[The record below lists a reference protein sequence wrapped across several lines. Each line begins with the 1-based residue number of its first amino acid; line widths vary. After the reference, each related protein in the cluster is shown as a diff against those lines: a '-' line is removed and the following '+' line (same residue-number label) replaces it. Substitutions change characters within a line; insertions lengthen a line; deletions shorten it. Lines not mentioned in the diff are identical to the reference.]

1 MLNQCGYNSAFKT
14 THTNTSSPYVRT
26 ILHSGDDFTK
36 TISCI
41 DSGCVTSV
49 ISTNVLNRIGHVT
62 INKSDA
68 QIIGVDGIPFAVDG
82 IVNLDVEIDSKFKMN
97 NVTFLVTTRNI
108 PTLLGMNIIGTFK
121 HFQMS
126 HGGPMV
132 IQPSSSLPMFTINM
146 VQPENAFKSN
156 VIQHKTPAHND
167 TYTYPSNGPSTVPVK
182 PSTLTMA
189 KPKPNAPTSAK
200 IQWLMDFKG
209 VHIQHGNKQEVDE
222 IACLLFEFSDAIGS
236 DHEPLGTFPEV
247 VDIKTAENS
256 ATAIMSN
263 HVPEALE
270 AEVDAEIQNMLQS
283 GVIEPCNDPEGLNS
297 PVYAVRKSN
306 GRCRIVANFK
316 STLNKNLVEMDPYP
330 TPDVTQLFTRMG
342 LGNKYFACLDLKS
355 GYWQMK
361 LDPKSRPKTAFQ
373 WRGRTY
379 QYCVLPFGLTLSG
392 SLFSRNIFKVVEV
405 MNGDGIATY
414 IDDNCV
420 YAKTFDD
427 FKKRL
432 QRFLKQLIKY
442 NLKLNP
448 TKCSFI
454 STSAKF
460 LGRIVDAHGTHADPA
475 YVDAL
480 MKMPSPTNRK
490 ELLSLLGKITW
501 LKSYLETQ
509 VGEKIS
515 TNCFSALMSTM
526 TSLSSPKM
534 HFQWTEEAQQQFEKV
549 KKKLASSP
557 VVAFPDFTRPFMV
570 VTDASDVACGAVLI
584 QCNDNGG
591 QSIVASC
598 SHKFSSTER
607 RWSTIERE
615 AFGVVF
621 ACRKFNY
628 FIEARHFTIRCDH
641 KSLIYIDE
649 KTYKNAKIKRWQEEL
664 SKYDFSIIH
673 IKGEDNGVAD
683 WLSRPCGAVSNTP
696 TTNDSGPA
704 GNIYQVGDGPLEIYI
719 PSWCTKNLTTEPV
732 TLKPVSAMVAMVLS
746 EKLTGTEETRKKL
759 SQAFRQNEDALIS
772 KMKNF
777 LINKRNGIRKGELAD
792 ILDETEAEPYKRYAK
807 NISLGA
813 GTDSLYLWRD
823 GVPYVIVPR
832 SLIASYLFQ
841 SHDQLGHCGHIR
853 MREYLRH
860 FYWPGKAD
868 DIINYVNSCIICARR
883 KGNYGHQCKP
893 HIGHCNRGQR
903 AFSHLVM
910 DFVGPLENSHGKRY
924 ICTILCSFT
933 RFFAAYATKSDGA
946 IDASK
951 SLVDF
956 ITRHRVTPESIGS
969 DRGSHFVGSVFQHTL
984 QSFGIRHQLHVAW
997 RPQSTGN
1004 LERCHRVLKN
1014 SLFAVCT
1021 QTNAK
1026 WSTVLDQVTSN
1037 MNATYNTTTKKSP
1050 HYAVYGRHPTLF
1062 LPHPPSEIHAPDP
1075 LSYGM
1080 AISRQLEIVQKLVGV
1095 ASEEAD
1101 VALEVRYNSNKQ
1113 AKPLKP
1119 GDNVLLY
1126 RPQSVEAKQS
1136 KMPWLEGYTVVKSN
1150 GLVVMLRNRHGKTD
1164 WVHRHHVRIIQE
1176 RPDRLECDLISNLL
1190 LSPIPPAQQKS
1201 TTTPHVSSTTSVQA
1215 PSATTVPSE
1224 KPTTVETMSHTIGPS
1239 SGGDGESNT
1248 VRDER
1253 PRRKKKKP
1261 SRLIETMDPRKK
1273 VYICDAKTKSKHNET
1288 EDIFDVFNMLNMMT
1302 EAENDTKVI
1311 AHAKASVKMNGC
1323 TVDGRYSQMTEKVDI
1338 AVEDIESN
1346 CSSDDY
1352 DPDSLEIKSDDVNI
1366 KDDVSDDS
1374 DIKSI
1379 HSSDVTQSSSTD
1391 TEAVEQFANILEDES
1406 SSPQTP
1412 PLERSMIRCPNAP
1425 RKIKTQTLNEWVQA
1439 PSNILR
1445 TPLEQGLSTEQL
1457 EQIRK
1462 DSIFYRIKSCK
1473 DVTCEELVELQLHY
1487 NIRPDFKWKVN
1498 DKLEFVMAKR
1508 KLADDIRTQKVKVH
1522 VYGLDNTTKK
1532 TYPIIAI
1539 PYKYYAT
1546 CETISDMEI
1555 RAMDWFQM
1563 ITYCIQNDILIHKED
1578 LISCDSIQNI
1588 IAKHNAK

>member
-1 MLNQCGYNSAFKT
+1 MLNQSGYNSAFIT
-14 THTNTSSPYVRT
+14 THTTTSSPYVRT
-26 ILHSGDDFTK
+26 ILHSGNGSTE
-36 TISCI
+36 TYSCI

-49 ISTNVLNRIGHVT
+49 ISASVLNRIGHVT
-62 INKSDA
+62 VNESDA
-68 QIIGVDGIPFAVDG
+68 QILGVDGNPFTVDG
-82 IVNLDVEIDSKFKMN
+82 VVNLDVEIDSKFTMP
-97 NVTFLVTTRNI
+97 NVTFLVTKRNI
-108 PTLLGMNIIGTFK
+108 PTLIGMNIIGKWK

-126 HGGPMV
+126 HGGTLV
-132 IQPSSSLPMFTINM
+132 IQPSSSLPMLTINM
-146 VQPENAFKSN
+146 VQPESAFKSN
-156 VIQHKTPAHND
+156 VIHHNTPAQPDAHAN
-167 TYTYPSNGPSTVPVK
+167 PSNGPSTVSLK

-189 KPKPNAPTSAK
+189 KPKPDEPTSAK
-200 IQWLMDFKG
+200 LQWLIDFKG
-209 VHIQHGNKQEVDE
+209 VHIKHGNKKEVDD

-236 DHEPLGTFPEV
+236 DNEPLGTFPDV
-247 VDIKTAENS
+247 VDIKTVENS
-256 ATAIMSN
+256 ATAIMNN

-270 AEVDAEIQNMLQS
+270 AEVDAEIQVMLET
-283 GVIEPCNDPEGLNS
+283 GVIEPCNDPKGWNS
-297 PVYAVRKSN
+297 PVYAVRKPN
-306 GRCRIVANFK
+306 GKCRVVANFK
-316 STLNKNLVEMDPYP
+316 QTINKNLVEMDPYP
-330 TPDVTQLFTRMG
+330 TPDVTKLFTKMG
-342 LGNKYFACLDLKS
+342 QGNKYFACLDLKS

-361 LDPKSRPKTAFQ
+361 LGPKSRPKTAFQ
-373 WRGRTY
+373 WRGRTF
-379 QYCVLPFGLTLSG
+379 QYCCLPFGLTHSG

-420 YAKTFDD
+420 YASTFQD

-432 QRFLKQLIKY
+432 RRFLQQLIKY

-448 TKCSFI
+448 SKCTFI
-454 STSAKF
+454 STRAKF
-460 LGRIVDAHGTHADPA
+460 LGRIVDAHGTHADPS
-475 YVDAL
+475 YTDAL
-480 MKMPSPTNRK
+480 LKMPSPTNRK

-534 HFQWTEEAQQQFEKV
+534 QFQWTEQAQQQFEKV
-549 KKKLASSP
+549 KRKLSTSP

-584 QCNDNGG
+584 QYNQNGG
-591 QSIVASC
+591 QSIVAAC
-598 SHKFSSTER
+598 SHKFSPTEQ

-615 AFGVVF
+615 AYGVVF

-628 FIEARHFTIRCDH
+628 FIEARTFTIRCDH
-641 KSLIYIDE
+641 KPLIYIDE
-649 KTYKNAKIKRWQEEL
+649 KTYNNAKIKRWQEEL
-664 SKYDFSIIH
+664 SKYDFTVVH
-673 IKGEDNGVAD
+673 IKGEDNGIAD
-683 WLSRPCGAVSNTP
+683 WLSRPCGTVKTTAAVTD
-696 TTNDSGPA
+696 TGPA
-704 GNIYQVGDGPLEIYI
+704 GRVYQVGDGPLEIYI
-719 PSWCTKNLTTEPV
+719 PSWCTKNVTTEPV

-746 EKLTGTEETRKKL
+746 EKLTGNEETRKKL
-759 SQAFRQNEDALIS
+759 SHAVKQNEDALIS

-777 LINKRNGIRKGELAD
+777 LINKRNGIQTGELAD
-792 ILDETEAEPYKRYAK
+792 ILDEPEAEPYKRYAK
-807 NISLGA
+807 NISLGT

-841 SHDQLGHCGHIR
+841 SHDQLGHCGHVR

-860 FYWPGKAD
+860 FYWPGKAE
-868 DIINYVNSCIICARR
+868 DIMNYVNSCLICARR
-883 KGNYGHQCKP
+883 KGNYGHHCKP

-903 AFSHLVM
+903 PFSHLVM

-924 ICTILCSFT
+924 ICTIICSFT

-1014 SLFAVCT
+1014 SLYAVCE

-1037 MNATYNTTTKKSP
+1037 MNATYNTTTKVSP

-1062 LPHPPSEIHAPDP
+1062 MPHPPSEVHALHP

-1080 AISRQLEIVQKLVGV
+1080 AISRQLEVVQKLVGV

-1101 VALEVRYNSNKQ
+1101 VALEARYNPNKQ
-1113 AKPLKP
+1113 AKVLKP
-1119 GDNVLLY
+1119 GDKVLLY

-1150 GLVVMLRNRHGKTD
+1150 GLVVMLRNRHGQTD
-1164 WVHRHHVRIIQE
+1164 WVHRHHVRILHE
-1176 RPDRLECDLISNLL
+1176 RPERLECDPIYDLL
-1190 LSPIPPAQQKS
+1190 LSPVPPMQPKS
-1201 TTTPHVSSTTSVQA
+1201 TATSNVSPPTSAQA
-1215 PSATTVPSE
+1215 PSATTVTYE
-1224 KPTTVETMSHTIGPS
+1224 KPMAPEPRSHTTGPS
-1239 SGGDGESNT
+1239 SGGDGEANT
-1248 VRDER
+1248 VRYER
-1253 PRRKKKKP
+1253 PRRKTKKP
-1261 SRLIETMDPRKK
+1261 SRLIETMDAHKK
-1273 VYICDAKTKSKHNET
+1273 VYICDAKVKTKQNET
-1288 EDIFDVFNMLNMMT
+1288 EDILEVFNMLNMMT
-1302 EAENDTKVI
+1302 ETASDTKVTRN
-1311 AHAKASVKMNGC
+1311 AQASVKVNGC
-1323 TVDGRYSQMTEKVDI
+1323 NLDDRIIVKVDS
-1338 AVEDIESN
+1338 VIENIKSN
-1346 CSSDDY
+1346 YSDGDNE
-1352 DPDSLEIKSDDVNI
+1352 PDSLEIKSDDVSI
-1366 KDDVSDDS
+1366 KDNISDGS

-1379 HSSDVTQSSSTD
+1379 HSSDVGQSSSTD
-1391 TEAVEQFANILEDES
+1391 NEVVEQFANMLEDES
-1406 SSPQTP
+1406 SLPQTP
-1412 PLERSMIRCPNAP
+1412 PLERSAIRCPNAP
-1425 RKIKTQTLNEWVQA
+1425 RKTENQTLNEWVQA
-1439 PSNILR
+1439 PSNMLHI
-1445 TPLEQGLSTEQL
+1445 PLEQGLSAEQL
-1457 EQIRK
+1457 KQIRK

-1473 DVTCEELVELQLHY
+1473 NVTCEELVELQLHH

-1508 KLADDIRTQKVKVH
+1508 KIADDIRNQKVKVH
-1522 VYGLDNTTKK
+1522 VYGLDNTTNK

-1546 CETISDMEI
+1546 CENISDMEI
-1555 RAMDWFQM
+1555 RAMDWFQLLS
-1563 ITYCIQNDILIHKED
+1563 YCIQNDILIHKED
-1578 LISCDSIQNI
+1578 LISRDSILNI